1 VRFSAKFVVPI
12 LAASLVVPAV
22 AQEADQQTRQQIEA
36 AHMKW
41 LEALNQGDVDAISM
55 VYTPSTVQI
64 DAFGRTMG
72 VNSEFVQ
79 ALHKKGI
86 TLSMPIDGVRALKG
100 GQAAI
105 AYGTFTSKYA
115 DPSVP
120 SGQGNWVQV
129 YERDGESWKIV
140 AHASS
145 RAALAA
151 QMK

>member
-1 VRFSAKFVVPI
+1 MQFLTPFAVPV
-12 LAASLVVPAV
+12 LAASLAIPAV

-36 AHMKW
+36 VHVKW
-41 LEALNQGDVDAISM
+41 LEALNQGDVGAVST
-55 VYTPSTVQI
+55 VYTPTTVQI

-72 VNSEFVQ
+72 INSEFVQ

-100 GQAAI
+100 GQTAI
-105 AYGTFTSKYA
+105 AYGTFTSKFA
-115 DPSVP
+115 DPNVP
-120 SGQGNWVQV
+120 PGQGNWVQV
-129 YERDGESWKIV
+129 YERDGEGWKIV

-145 RAALAA
+145 RSALAA